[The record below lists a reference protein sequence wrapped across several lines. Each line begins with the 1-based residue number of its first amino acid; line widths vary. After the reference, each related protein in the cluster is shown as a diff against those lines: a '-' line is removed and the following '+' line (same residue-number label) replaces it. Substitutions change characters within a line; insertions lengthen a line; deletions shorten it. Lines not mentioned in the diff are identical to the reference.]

1 MGRRKLFHGLYAAGE
16 CACVSVHGGN
26 RLGGNSLLDILVFG
40 RAAGEDIVQYLQ
52 DNPNHRPMNVASV
65 DKAMARLERW
75 DQPGE
80 GESVKQLRD
89 DLKKVMEDHCG
100 VFRVEEVMAK
110 GVEQIHAIRD
120 RLPGVR
126 LQDTSKVFNTA
137 RIEAMELENLIDIG
151 MATMMSAHAR
161 QESRGAH
168 SRIDYPNRD
177 DKQWLKHSLYFLE
190 DDRLDFKPVRTK
202 PMTVDSFPP
211 KDRVY

>member
-1 MGRRKLFHGLYAAGE
+1 
-16 CACVSVHGGN
+16 
-26 RLGGNSLLDILVFG
+26 
-40 RAAGEDIVQYLQ
+40 
-52 DNPNHRPMNVASV
+52 
-65 DKAMARLERW
+65 MARLQRW

-100 VFRVEEVMAK
+100 VFRVDEVMAE
-110 GVEQIHAIRD
+110 GVEQLHAIRD

-126 LQDTSKVFNTA
+126 LRDTSKVFNTA

-151 MATMMSAHAR
+151 MATIMSAHAR

-211 KDRVY
+211 KERVY